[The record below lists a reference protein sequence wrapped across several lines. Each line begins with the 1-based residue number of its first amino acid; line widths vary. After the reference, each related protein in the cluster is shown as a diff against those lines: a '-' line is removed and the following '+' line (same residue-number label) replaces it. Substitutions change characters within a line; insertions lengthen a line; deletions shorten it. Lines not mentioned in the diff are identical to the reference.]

1 MMASLCLALALVSDP
16 LAGRLCGKGPTPP
29 DGYSPPLISNG
40 DLNMLVEWTGGQ
52 SGRAYNQMRT
62 TVYWQGRRGPARDAE
77 LFAFGRFN
85 PTMVVEGKAVGLP
98 AAWSQTL
105 DVRQALVTCVGAF
118 AEGLEATTEVFC
130 ALDRNVVA
138 IRRTVANTSGKP
150 LNLTLDLAYTI
161 EPHSRLVGAWTK
173 QDRYFETS
181 PYVRMR
187 GIWEEP
193 NTDVRRV
200 FHGLTYG
207 QNVIGFDIAV
217 TACDGGLIRRDVAL
231 APGAKTSHAWFVT
244 YSDTYEKTP
253 TAIPQTDWDGLFAT
267 HAKLWAGYWA
277 ESFVRLPDAKLQRMY
292 DVQQYHLRCN
302 ATRWGF
308 PVGIFPFHWQG
319 KYFGFDE
326 MYIHD
331 GLVSSGHFSVAR
343 RCPDWRYAVM
353 HRALTRQSHYTK
365 RGKYGALAL
374 GGGGG
379 DGPVRRDVGDQRAGA
394 AHPSVVH
401 DGERQL
407 RLRGERNAR
416 ARHGARDV
424 EGLRLPASRREGP
437 VDRLRGEGRPPRP
450 LPPNG
455 YFARWVC
462 CQGTGVL
469 R

>member
-253 TAIPQTDWDGLFAT
+253 TAIPQTNWDGLFAT
-267 HAKLWAGYWA
+267 HAKFWAGYWA

-302 ATRWGF
+302 ATRWASRSA
-308 PVGIFPFHWQG
+308 
-319 KYFGFDE
+319 
-326 MYIHD
+326 
-331 GLVSSGHFSVAR
+331 SSRSTGRGSISASTRCTSTTASSRPATSRSRGGVQTGATPSCTVRSRGRATTRSAASTARGGSMRRRGRWARSAR
-343 RCPDWRYAVM
+343 RGRS
-353 HRALTRQSHYTK
+353 TS
-365 RGKYGALAL
+365 RGCA
-374 GGGGG
+374 
-379 DGPVRRDVGDQRAGA
+379 
-394 AHPSVVH
+394 SI
-401 DGERQL
+401 
-407 RLRGERNAR
+407 RG
-416 ARHGARDV
+416 
-424 EGLRLPASRREGP
+424 SRR
-437 VDRLRGEGRPPRP
+437 RAATASSR
-450 LPPNG
+450 
-455 YFARWVC
+455 
-462 CQGTGVL
+462 
-469 R
+469 